1 MSSRFFIPALALA
14 CAAPAAC
21 SRAAVLDPV
30 PGDAYVRGPV
40 EPFTHRA
47 TASRLLVRAGPG
59 SRESCGIAATVDR
72 RTRYLRREPSGTLQR
87 VDRAA
92 VSVGDTVEVHVD
104 GAVAESCPV
113 QAHASVIVLVANP

>member
-1 MSSRFFIPALALA
+1 MNSRFSILALALA

-21 SRAAVLDPV
+21 SRAAVLDPA

-40 EPFTHRA
+40 EAVTHHA

-59 SRESCGIAATVDR
+59 SREPCGISATVDR
-72 RTRYLRREPSGTLQR
+72 RTRYLRREPSGTLGQT
-87 VDRAA
+87 DRSAL
-92 VSVGDTVEVHVD
+92 SVGDTVEVHVD

-113 QAHASVIVLVANP
+113 QARASFVVLVASP